1 MSKRSIKKVRHLVAA
16 PSFKERV
23 QAGIKKQT
31 HTMWAYWKEILRQK
45 GGEWHDEDNKSQRK
59 QARQEAQQKEAADRQ
74 VRIQESQVLFVQQH
88 QNWLEEQRKAEAKK
102 KEKENR

>member
-31 HTMWAYWKEILRQK
+31 QALWGLWRDALTQK
-45 GGEWHDEDNKSQRK
+45 GQEWHDEDNKSQRQQAK
-59 QARQEAQQKEAADRQ
+59 QEEQDKEAVERPQ
-74 VRIQESQVLFVQQH
+74 RIQAAQVLFVQQH
-88 QNWLEEQRKAEAKK
+88 QQWLEEQRKAEAKK